1 MTEFIIAAIIVIV
14 LALVLFIRLFKGPS
28 MADRAVAAD
37 SIEILA
43 SAALML
49 YALFSGRSIYLDV
62 ALVVALLGYIG
73 TVLIARYLEGRL

>member
-1 MTEFIIAAIIVIV
+1 MTELIIAAIIVIV

>member
-1 MTEFIIAAIIVIV
+1 MTELIIAAIVVIV